1 MDEDPLF
8 STAFEA
14 HILAALSSHLAL
26 LPCRDPKLD
35 DNYPPTAVQP
45 PGVTRYRSASDAS
58 SDIST
63 ASSGSTNQE
72 HSIQCSLFFPVRQN
86 LYRLESLISL

>member
-1 MDEDPLF
+1 MDEDLLF

-63 ASSGSTNQE
+63 GSSGSINQTLN
-72 HSIQCSLFFPVRQN
+72 SKSFIIFFSQIERF
-86 LYRLESLISL
+86 